1 MINTLI
7 KKYHF
12 FLPELLLE
20 EDDLDEEL
28 LEDELLEEDL
38 LDEDRELL
46 ADEERAELLFLVE
59 LLLLGFSVF
68 LVLED
73 RDFEVELLFLL
84 LVEDFEVE
92 ELFLLSLL
100 VEVPELFDFLS
111 LLLLDRRSIV
121 ERLLL

>member
-7 KKYHF
+7 KKDHF
-12 FLPELLLE
+12 LLPELLLE
-20 EDDLDEEL
+20 EDDFDE
-28 LEDELLEEDL
+28 ELLEEDL
-38 LDEDRELL
+38 LDEDRLLL

-73 RDFEVELLFLL
+73 RDFEVELLFLV